1 MLNVQK
7 NISIMVLCLA
17 SSISVSALAAESSTT
32 AVSTSPQPQTT
43 STTTT
48 ALPVLNS
55 ETTKKFSLATGL
67 EYSQKVEVEENT
79 ERESSTDL
87 SFVATYKI
95 NELYNLLAKTALTQE
110 HNGPKNSS
118 ISDTTVGFSVKGVK
132 INDQWITTHAM
143 SSILPTSETSQER
156 DRLRAAIAITN
167 GVSYSGDLLKAK
179 YSLGLSKNFH
189 EFDQNAEGTFLNE
202 YRITNLIDLIF
213 PVTDKFSVS
222 VSGLYR
228 ISYTYDKTDRYGFG
242 TFGDLNYDFSEK
254 LSSNLGVST
263 EGNALKSNGVDSNI
277 NIYDDTASVVRA
289 GLTYVY

>member
-1 MLNVQK
+1 MHNVQK
-7 NISIMVLCLA
+7 NFWIMVLCLA
-17 SSISVSALAAESSTT
+17 SAMSVRAVETSGA
-32 AVSTSPQPQTT
+32 AVSTPALPQTT

-48 ALPVLNS
+48 ALPVLNN
-55 ETTKKFSLATGL
+55 ETAKKFSLITGL

-95 NELYNLLAKTALTQE
+95 NELYNLSAKTALTQE

-118 ISDTTVGFSVKGVK
+118 ISDTTVGFGVKGIK

-143 SSILPTSETSQER
+143 SAILPTSETSQER

-167 GVSYSGDLLKAK
+167 GVSYSGDRLKAR

-202 YRITNLIDLIF
+202 YRITNLIYLIV
-213 PVTDKFSVS
+213 PVTDRFSIS

-228 ISYTYDKTDRYGFG
+228 ISYTYDKIDRYGFG
-242 TFGDLNYDFSEK
+242 TFGDLNYYFSEK
-254 LSSNLGVST
+254 LSANLGVST
-263 EGNALKSNGVDSNI
+263 EGNALKSNGTDSNI
-277 NIYDDTASVVRA
+277 SVYDDTSSVVRA

>member
-7 NISIMVLCLA
+7 NSWIMVLCLA
-17 SSISVSALAAESSTT
+17 SSITVLAAESSTT
-32 AVSTSPQPQTT
+32 SISTSAQPQTT

-55 ETTKKFSLATGL
+55 ETTKKFSLITGL

-95 NELYNLLAKTALTQE
+95 NELYNVLAKTALTQE

-132 INDQWITTHAM
+132 INDQWITTHSMTA
-143 SSILPTSETSQER
+143 ILPTSETSQER
-156 DRLRAAIAITN
+156 DRLRTAIAVIN
-167 GVSYSGDLLKAK
+167 GVSYSGDRLKAK

-189 EFDQNAEGTFLNE
+189 EFEQNAEGTFLNE
-202 YRITNLIDLIF
+202 YRITNLILLIL
-213 PVTDKFSVS
+213 PITQDFSVYI
-222 VSGLYR
+222 SGLYR
-228 ISYTYDKTDRYGFG
+228 ISYTYDKVDRYGFG
-242 TFGDLNYDFSEK
+242 TSFDLNYNFNEN
-254 LSSNLGVST
+254 LYAGLGVST
-263 EGNALKSNGVDSNI
+263 EGNALKSNGVDTNI
-277 NIYDDTASVVRA
+277 SLYDDTASVVRA

>member
-7 NISIMVLCLA
+7 NFRIMVLCLA
-17 SSISVSALAAESSTT
+17 SSISALAAEP
-32 AVSTSPQPQTT
+32 STSTVIASPLPQTT

-48 ALPVLNS
+48 ALPVLNG
-55 ETTKKFSLATGL
+55 ETAKKFSLITGL

-79 ERESSTDL
+79 EREASTDL

-95 NELYNLLAKTALTQE
+95 NELYNLSAKTALTQE
-110 HNGPKNSS
+110 LNGPRNSA
-118 ISDTTVGFSVKGVK
+118 ISDTTVGFGVKGIK

-143 SSILPTSETSQER
+143 SAILPTSETSQER
-156 DRLRAAIAITN
+156 DRLRTAIAISN

-202 YRITNLIDLIF
+202 YRITNLISLI
-213 PVTDKFSVS
+213 VTVSDKFSVS

-228 ISYTYDKTDRYGFG
+228 ISYTYDKIDRYGFG
-242 TFGDLNYDFSEK
+242 TFGDLNYAFKEDLFT
-254 LSSNLGVST
+254 NLGVST

>member
-1 MLNVQK
+1 
-7 NISIMVLCLA
+7 MVLCLA
-17 SSISVSALAAESSTT
+17 SSITALAAEPSTT
-32 AVSTSPQPQTT
+32 AVSTSPLPQTT
-43 STTTT
+43 STTTIAT
-48 ALPVLNS
+48 PVLNN
-55 ETTKKFSLATGL
+55 ETAKKFSLITGL

-87 SFVATYKI
+87 SFMATYKI
-95 NELYNLLAKTALTQE
+95 NDLYNVSAKTALTQE
-110 HNGPKNSS
+110 NNGPKNSS
-118 ISDTTVGFSVKGVK
+118 ISDSTVGFTVKGVK

-143 SSILPTSETSQER
+143 SSILPTSETSQDR

-202 YRITNLIDLIF
+202 YRITNLISLI
-213 PVTDKFSVS
+213 VTVSDKFSVS

-228 ISYTYDKTDRYGFG
+228 ISYTYDKIDRYGFG
-242 TFGDLNYDFSEK
+242 TFGDLNYAFKEDLFT
-254 LSSNLGVST
+254 NLGVST

>member
-1 MLNVQK
+1 MLKVQK
-7 NISIMVLCLA
+7 NFGFMVLCLA
-17 SSISVSALAAESSTT
+17 TTVSALAAEPSTT
-32 AVSTSPQPQTT
+32 SVTTSPLPQTT

-48 ALPVLNS
+48 ALPVLS
-55 ETTKKFSLATGL
+55 GEIPKKFSITTGL

-87 SFVATYKI
+87 SLVATYKI
-95 NELYNLLAKTALTQE
+95 NDLYSLLAKTAVTQE
-110 HNGPKNSS
+110 LNGPQNSS
-118 ISDTTVGFSVKGVK
+118 LSDTTVGFSVKGVK
-132 INDQWITTHAM
+132 TNDQWITTHSM
-143 SSILPTSETSQER
+143 SAILPTSETSQER
-156 DRLRAAIAITN
+156 DRLRTAVAMTN

-202 YRITNLIDLIF
+202 YRITNLIDLVV
-213 PVTDKFSVS
+213 PLTDKFSVS

-228 ISYTYDKTDRYGFG
+228 ISYTYDGTDRYGFG

-254 LSSNLGVST
+254 LSSNIGVST

-277 NIYDDTASVVRA
+277 SVYDDTASVVRA

>member
-7 NISIMVLCLA
+7 NFRILVLCLA
-17 SSISVSALAAESSTT
+17 SSITALAAETSTT
-32 AVSTSPQPQTT
+32 AVSTSPLPQTT
-43 STTTT
+43 STTTIAT
-48 ALPVLNS
+48 PVLNN
-55 ETTKKFSLATGL
+55 ETAKKFSLITGL

-87 SFVATYKI
+87 SFMATYKI
-95 NELYNLLAKTALTQE
+95 NDLYNVSAKTALTQE
-110 HNGPKNSS
+110 NNGPKNSS

-143 SSILPTSETSQER
+143 SAILPTSETSQDR

-167 GVSYSGDLLKAK
+167 GASYSGDLLKAK

-202 YRITNLIDLIF
+202 YRITNLISLI
-213 PVTDKFSVS
+213 VTVSDKFSVS

-228 ISYTYDKTDRYGFG
+228 ISYTYDKIDRYGFG
-242 TFGDLNYDFSEK
+242 TFGDLNYAFKEDLFT
-254 LSSNLGVST
+254 NLGVST

-277 NIYDDTASVVRA
+277 NVYDDTASVVRA

>member
-1 MLNVQK
+1 
-7 NISIMVLCLA
+7 MVLCLA
-17 SSISVSALAAESSTT
+17 SSITALAAETSTT
-32 AVSTSPQPQTT
+32 AVSTSPLPQTT
-43 STTTT
+43 STTTIAT
-48 ALPVLNS
+48 PVLNN
-55 ETTKKFSLATGL
+55 ETAKKFSLITGL

-87 SFVATYKI
+87 SFMATYKI
-95 NELYNLLAKTALTQE
+95 NDLYNVSAKTALTQE
-110 HNGPKNSS
+110 NNGPKNSS

-143 SSILPTSETSQER
+143 SAILPTSETSQDR

-202 YRITNLIDLIF
+202 YRITNLISLI
-213 PVTDKFSVS
+213 VTVSDKFSVS

-228 ISYTYDKTDRYGFG
+228 ISYTYDKIDRYGFG
-242 TFGDLNYDFSEK
+242 TFGDLNYAFKEDLFT
-254 LSSNLGVST
+254 NLGVST

-277 NIYDDTASVVRA
+277 NVYDDTASVVRA

>member
-1 MLNVQK
+1 
-7 NISIMVLCLA
+7 MVLCLA
-17 SSISVSALAAESSTT
+17 SSISALAAEPSTT
-32 AVSTSPQPQTT
+32 AVSTSPLPQTT

-48 ALPVLNS
+48 ALPVLNN
-55 ETTKKFSLATGL
+55 ETAKKFSLITGL

-87 SFVATYKI
+87 SFMATYKI
-95 NELYNLLAKTALTQE
+95 NDLYNVSAKTALTQE
-110 HNGPKNSS
+110 NNGPKNSS
-118 ISDTTVGFSVKGVK
+118 ISDSTVGFTVKGIK

-143 SSILPTSETSQER
+143 SAILPTSETSQER
-156 DRLRAAIAITN
+156 DRLRTAIAISN

-202 YRITNLIDLIF
+202 YRITNLISLI
-213 PVTDKFSVS
+213 VTVSDKFSVS

-228 ISYTYDKTDRYGFG
+228 ISYTYDKIDRYGFG
-242 TFGDLNYDFSEK
+242 TFGDLNYAFKEDLFT
-254 LSSNLGVST
+254 NLGVST

>member
-7 NISIMVLCLA
+7 NFRILVLCLA
-17 SSISVSALAAESSTT
+17 SSITALAAEPSTT
-32 AVSTSPQPQTT
+32 AVSTSPLPQTT
-43 STTTT
+43 STTTIAT
-48 ALPVLNS
+48 PVLNN
-55 ETTKKFSLATGL
+55 ETAKKFSLITGL

-87 SFVATYKI
+87 SFMATYKI
-95 NELYNLLAKTALTQE
+95 NDLYNVSAKTALTQE
-110 HNGPKNSS
+110 NNGPKNSS
-118 ISDTTVGFSVKGVK
+118 ISDSTVGFTVKGVK

-143 SSILPTSETSQER
+143 SSILPTSETSQDR

-202 YRITNLIDLIF
+202 YRITNLISLI
-213 PVTDKFSVS
+213 VTVSDKFSVS

-228 ISYTYDKTDRYGFG
+228 ISYTYDKIDRYGFG
-242 TFGDLNYDFSEK
+242 TFGDLNYAFKEDLFT
-254 LSSNLGVST
+254 NLGVST

>member
-1 MLNVQK
+1 LRQ
-7 NISIMVLCLA
+7 SPRRLL
-17 SSISVSALAAESSTT
+17 SALRHCLR
-32 AVSTSPQPQTT
+32 PRQRRRRR
-43 STTTT
+43 
-48 ALPVLNS
+48 LPVLNS
-55 ETTKKFSLATGL
+55 ETAKKFSLITGL

-87 SFVATYKI
+87 SFMATYKI
-95 NELYNLLAKTALTQE
+95 NELYNLSAKTALTQE
-110 HNGPKNSS
+110 LNGPRNSA
-118 ISDTTVGFSVKGVK
+118 ISDTTVGIGVKGVK

-143 SSILPTSETSQER
+143 SAILPTSETSQER
-156 DRLRAAIAITN
+156 DRLRTALAISN

-202 YRITNLIDLIF
+202 YRITNLISLI
-213 PVTDKFSVS
+213 VTVSDKFSVS

-228 ISYTYDKTDRYGFG
+228 ISYTYDKIDRYGFG
-242 TFGDLNYDFSEK
+242 TFGDLNYAFKEDLFT
-254 LSSNLGVST
+254 NLGVST

-277 NIYDDTASVVRA
+277 NVYDDTASVVRA

>member
-7 NISIMVLCLA
+7 NFRILVLCLA
-17 SSISVSALAAESSTT
+17 SSITALAAETSTT
-32 AVSTSPQPQTT
+32 AVSTSPLPQTT
-43 STTTT
+43 STTTIAT
-48 ALPVLNS
+48 PVLNN
-55 ETTKKFSLATGL
+55 ETAKKFSLITGL

-87 SFVATYKI
+87 SFMATYKI
-95 NELYNLLAKTALTQE
+95 NDLYNVSAKTALTQE
-110 HNGPKNSS
+110 NNGPKNSS

-143 SSILPTSETSQER
+143 SAILPTSETSQDR

-202 YRITNLIDLIF
+202 YRITNLISLI
-213 PVTDKFSVS
+213 VTVSDKFSVS

-228 ISYTYDKTDRYGFG
+228 ISYTYDKIDRYGFG
-242 TFGDLNYDFSEK
+242 TFGDLNYAFKEDLFT
-254 LSSNLGVST
+254 NLGVST

-277 NIYDDTASVVRA
+277 NVYDDTASVVRT